1 MSKVFKKGQEK
12 NSKKKNSTSRRK
24 ARQSITT
31 GEGAET
37 LIKATAQ
44 RPMIMESDRDLMR
57 APRYVPIPQPPSQHH
72 EVQ

>member
-12 NSKKKNSTSRRK
+12 NSKKKNSTSGRK

-44 RPMIMESDRDLMR
+44 RPMIMESD
-57 APRYVPIPQPPSQHH
+57 
-72 EVQ
+72 